1 MEPMNT
7 MKAKTF
13 RILKIHSSQEREP
26 LCSSI
31 IPSPSE
37 NAETPKL
44 LFSFPPK
51 EQKFSSLNF
60 LGEITLSPGEIPEP
74 GWYITHRKDHQ
85 CWGKVTQDLSR
96 GFEAEIF
103 RETALHISSHI
114 RLLPPIMGGVVT
126 VSDKG
131 SRGERKDT
139 SGPALK
145 DFLQELGVTALRN
158 TIVPDEPE
166 EIRRTLEEWTE
177 ENQCHLVVLTG
188 GTGLSSRDVTPEVL
202 LHMGEKIVPGLGEYM
217 RLSSA
222 TENPR
227 AILSRSL
234 GVLRKKSLLICLPG
248 SRRGALECVRAVAP
262 ALRHAV
268 EIAQGWGGECGH
280 DHS

>member
-1 MEPMNT
+1 MNT
-7 MKAKTF
+7 MKAKMF
-13 RILKIHSSQEREP
+13 RILKIHSPLERKP
-26 LCSSI
+26 LCYSF

-37 NAETPKL
+37 RGEIPKL

-51 EQKFSSLNF
+51 EERTPSSNILR
-60 LGEITLSPGEIPEP
+60 EITLSPGRVPEP
-74 GWYITHRKDHQ
+74 GWYITHGKDHQ
-85 CWGKVTQDLSR
+85 CWGQVTQGISQ

-103 RETALHISSHI
+103 RETSLYVSSHI
-114 RLLPPIMGGVVT
+114 RFLPPIMGGVVT

-145 DFLQELGVTALRN
+145 DFLQELGVTVLRS
-158 TIVPDEPE
+158 TIVPDESE
-166 EIRRTLEEWTE
+166 EIRKTLEEWTE

-222 TENPR
+222 AENPR

-248 SRRGALECVRAVAP
+248 SRRGALECVRTVAP